1 MGCVGAFRSIL
12 VDTDT
17 AAEVHPAFQQ
27 ACDLAARLGASVTL
41 VDVIEDLPSSAHNVF
56 MRKLEAGVVD
66 GRRAAL
72 ARLAQTRPDV
82 HVETAVLRG
91 KPAIALVQQVLRGN
105 HDLVVRSHPRDL
117 VPGQQDG
124 AVDMH
129 LLRTC
134 PCPVWLV
141 GPQPVVQAPHILAA
155 VDTEA
160 DVPGAA
166 ELNRKILDAALTLG
180 EAWRARVTVLH
191 AWSVFGEEL
200 LRNHSSEREM
210 DETLRAAE
218 RQASDGLA
226 AFVAMFGD
234 RAGEVHVE
242 CIKGEPRYVIPRFV
256 TDHCVDVVVM
266 GTVAR
271 KGIAGFLIGNTA
283 ETVLRELRGSVFAVK
298 PPRFL
303 TRVAVP
309 DHAGHAATV

>member
-1 MGCVGAFRSIL
+1 VGAFRSIL
-12 VDTDT
+12 VDTDAT
-17 AAEVHPAFQQ
+17 ADVHPAFQQ
-27 ACDLAARLGASVTL
+27 ACDLAARLGARVTL
-41 VDVIEDLPSSAHNVF
+41 VDVKEDLPSRAKNVF
-56 MRKLEAGVVD
+56 TRKLEAHVVD
-66 GRRAAL
+66 DRRTAL
-72 ARLAQTRPDV
+72 ATLAQTRPDV

-105 HDLVVRSHPRDL
+105 HDLVVRSHARDL
-117 VPGQQDG
+117 VPGQRDG

-141 GPQPVVQAPHILAA
+141 GPQRVAQPPHILAA

-166 ELNRKILDAALTLG
+166 ELNRMILDVALTLG

-191 AWSVFGEEL
+191 AWSLFGEEL
-200 LRNHSSEREM
+200 LRNHSTEREM
-210 DETLRAAE
+210 DEALKASE

-226 AFVAMFGD
+226 AFVATFGD
-234 RAGEVHVE
+234 RAGEVHLE

-256 TDHCVDVVVM
+256 TDHRVDMVVM

-271 KGIAGFLIGNTA
+271 KGIAGFLIGNSA

-298 PPRFL
+298 PPRYA
-303 TRVAVP
+303 TRITVP
-309 DHAGHAATV
+309 EHAGAAATV